1 MHRRWFINRTNP
13 EFLDYLS
20 KSASVSPILA
30 QILINRGIRTA
41 EDASYFLSSGITTLS
56 DPFDLPG
63 MTGAVGRVK
72 EALRR
77 NERVLVH
84 GDYDTDGLTATA
96 IMVYTLRKIGIEP
109 HYFIP
114 NRMVDGYGFHPR
126 AVDFAKKIGASLIIT
141 VDCGITS
148 FDAVSS
154 AKASGI
160 DVIITD
166 HHEPLVREGR
176 DGSWE
181 PSQGNRGQDDFVLPE
196 AVAVVNPKLMTGES
210 RISALAGAG
219 VAFKFA
225 QALAMSGFPSFPPDS
240 FHSLLDLAALGTV
253 ADVVPL
259 TGENRIIL
267 KEGLRYIRNGDRPG
281 IRALKQVSGLDAKAV
296 KAGSLSFT
304 MVPRINAAGRLADS
318 GDVVRLLLSDSEGEA
333 ADLSAWLDGLNSE
346 RQRIEE
352 QVYQEALERLG
363 PSEPDSVIILAA
375 KGWHQG
381 VLGIVASRMAER
393 YGRPAFILAIEDGIA
408 RGSARSIPAFD
419 ICRGLAGCRDLLLS
433 FGGHKQAAGLTME
446 TGHIPDFEKVMGSIV
461 RRDVGEDRLA
471 PPLEID
477 AAVRLADVTHAL
489 VRQLE
494 VLEPTG
500 YGNPEPLLGARE
512 LSVVNPRVVG
522 SKHLKLT
529 VKKHSQSVDAIG
541 FGMAALYNELD
552 FPPAIDAVFTPGIN
566 EWNGSRYLQLFLK
579 AFRPSV

>member
-1 MHRRWFINRTNP
+1 VHRRWFINRTNP

-63 MTGAVGRVK
+63 ITAAVKRVK

-109 HYFIP
+109 QYFIP
-114 NRMVDGYGFHPR
+114 NRMVDGYGFHPH
-126 AVDFAKKIGASLIIT
+126 AVDFAKKIGARLIIT

-154 AKASGI
+154 AKARGI

-166 HHEPLVREGR
+166 HHEPLVHEER
-176 DGSWE
+176 GS
-181 PSQGNRGQDDFVLPE
+181 SGDQSRDDFVLPE
-196 AVAVVNPKLMTGES
+196 AAAVVNPKLMTVES
-210 RISALAGAG
+210 KLSALAGAG

-225 QALAMSGFPSFPPDS
+225 QALAMSGFPNFPPDA
-240 FHSLLDLAALGTV
+240 FYPLLDLAALGTI

-281 IRALKQVSGLDAKAV
+281 IRALKQVSGLGSKET

-352 QVYQEALERLG
+352 QVYQEAVERLG
-363 PSEPDSVIILAA
+363 PSGPDSVIILAA

-393 YGRPAFILAIEDGIA
+393 YGRPAFILAIEDGVA

-419 ICRGLAGCRDLLLS
+419 ICRGLTGCRDLLLS

-446 TGHIPDFEKVMGSIV
+446 TGHIPDFEKVMVDIV
-461 RRDVGEDRLA
+461 KRDVGEDRVV

-489 VRQLE
+489 VRQLD

-541 FGMAALYNELD
+541 FGMAALYNDLD

-566 EWNGSRYLQLFLK
+566 EWNGGRYLQLFLK

>member
-1 MHRRWFINRTNP
+1 VHRRWFINRTNP

-63 MTGAVGRVK
+63 ITAAVKRVK

-109 HYFIP
+109 QYFIP
-114 NRMVDGYGFHPR
+114 NRMVDGYGFHPH
-126 AVDFAKKIGASLIIT
+126 AVDFAKKIGARLIIT

-154 AKASGI
+154 AKARGI

-166 HHEPLVREGR
+166 HHEPLVHEER
-176 DGSWE
+176 DGSRDQ
-181 PSQGNRGQDDFVLPE
+181 SRDDFVLPE
-196 AVAVVNPKLMTGES
+196 AIAVVNPKLMTVES
-210 RISALAGAG
+210 KLSALAGAG

-225 QALAMSGFPSFPPDS
+225 QALAMSGFPNFPPDV
-240 FHSLLDLAALGTV
+240 FYPLLDLAALGTV

-281 IRALKQVSGLDAKAV
+281 IRALKQVSGLGSKEA
-296 KAGSLSFT
+296 KAGSLAFT

-352 QVYQEALERLG
+352 QVYQEAVERLG
-363 PSEPDSVIILAA
+363 PSGPDSVIVLAA

-393 YGRPAFILAIEDGIA
+393 YSRPAFILAIEDGVA

-419 ICRGLAGCRDLLLS
+419 ICRGLTGCRDLLLS

-446 TGHIPDFEKVMGSIV
+446 TGHIPDFEKVMGAIV
-461 RRDVGEDRLA
+461 KRDVGEDRLV

-489 VRQLE
+489 VRQLD

-529 VKKHSQSVDAIG
+529 VKKHSHSVDAIG
-541 FGMAALYNELD
+541 FGMAALYNDLD

-566 EWNGSRYLQLFLK
+566 EWNGGRYLQLFLK
-579 AFRPSV
+579 AFRPSA

>member
-1 MHRRWFINRTNP
+1 VHRRWFINRTNP

-20 KSASVSPILA
+20 KSASVPPILA
-30 QILINRGIRTA
+30 QILINRGIRTPG
-41 EDASYFLSSGITTLS
+41 DVSYFLSSGITALS

-63 MTGAVGRVK
+63 MPGAVGRVK

-77 NERVLVH
+77 NDRVLVH
-84 GDYDTDGLTATA
+84 GDYDTDGLTAAA

-109 HYFIP
+109 HCFIP
-114 NRMVDGYGFHPR
+114 NRMVHGYGFHPH
-126 AVDFAKKIGASLIIT
+126 AVNVAKKIGARLIIT

-148 FDAVSS
+148 FRAASS

-166 HHEPLVREGR
+166 HHEPVVEEGTA
-176 DGSWE
+176 GSRGI
-181 PSQGNRGQDDFVLPE
+181 GNGGQEDFMLPE
-196 AVAVVNPKLMTGES
+196 AAAVINPKLIKGES
-210 RISALAGAG
+210 RLGTLAGAG

-225 QALAMSGFPSFPPDS
+225 QALAMSGFPNFPPDALYP
-240 FHSLLDLAALGTV
+240 LLDLAALGTV

-281 IRALKQVSGLDAKAV
+281 IRALKNVCGLGAKEI

-304 MVPRINAAGRLADS
+304 VVPRINAAGRLADS

-333 ADLSAWLDGLNSE
+333 ADLSEWLDGLNSE

-352 QVYQEALERLG
+352 QVYQEAAEKLD
-363 PSEPDSVIILAA
+363 PSGPDSVIVLAA
-375 KGWHQG
+375 KGWHRG

-393 YGRPAFILAIEDGIA
+393 YGRPAFILSIEDGIA
-408 RGSARSIPAFD
+408 KGSARSIPAFD
-419 ICRGLAGCRDLLLS
+419 ICRGLAGCRDFLLS

-446 TGHIPDFEKVMGSIV
+446 AGHIPDLVKVMGDIV
-461 RRDVGEDRLA
+461 RRDVGEDKLVA
-471 PPLEID
+471 PLEID
-477 AAVRLADVTHAL
+477 AAVRLPDVTHAL
-489 VRQLE
+489 VKQLE

-500 YGNPEPLLGARE
+500 YGNPEPLLGSRE

-529 VKKHSQSVDAIG
+529 VKKNAQSVDAIG
-541 FGMAALYNELD
+541 FGMAALYDDLD
-552 FPPAIDAVFTPGIN
+552 FPPIIDAVFTPGIN
-566 EWNGSRYLQLFLK
+566 EWNGGRYLQLFLK